1 MNNKKT
7 TMKRLFTTTLVAGLS
22 LAFVLPSCVSSKKYK
37 TSQSELATS
46 RATVDALRSDS
57 ARLATESS
65 NLQQQVSS
73 LESTNSSMKTSLDSL
88 NNYISQ
94 QKPNMDYQAYFTA
107 RQEAGVQMQQTLSTD
122 LAASG
127 LTIDDIEH
135 ANGTVSVS
143 LDEKKFFSGSSA
155 TLNSSGKKV
164 VKQIAGTVKSQAD
177 YKVGV
182 TPATVGMPESADAS
196 MDNSS
201 TSDNSSVNTDVAA
214 SNDASASSSSGTV
227 KKTAAKKSSKS
238 YAAKKRYSSEGGRT
252 VSNKAKPRKST
263 GASMTVRSQRAAN
276 VAKTLLAEG
285 VDEVSVTLKKDTKTR
300 SSGSQKDAIKVVI
313 SPDNSK
319 MDQPK
324 ETAKVN

>member
-1 MNNKKT
+1 
-7 TMKRLFTTTLVAGLS
+7 MKRLFTTTLVAGLS

-46 RATVDALRSDS
+46 RATVETLRSDS

-65 NLQQQVSS
+65 NLQQKVSS
-73 LESTNSSMKTSLDSL
+73 LETTNSSMKTSLDSL

-107 RQEAGVQMQQTLSTD
+107 RQEAGTQMQQTLATD
-122 LAASG
+122 LSGAG
-127 LTIDDIEH
+127 LTSADIEH
-135 ANGTVSVS
+135 TNGTVSVS
-143 LDEKKFFSGSSA
+143 LDEKKFFSGGST
-155 TLNSSGKKV
+155 TLNSNGKKV
-164 VKQIAGTVKSQAD
+164 VKQIASTVKSQAD

-182 TPATVGMPESADAS
+182 MPATVGMPESSDAS
-196 MDNSS
+196 MDN
-201 TSDNSSVNTDVAA
+201 NSSANN
-214 SNDASASSSSGTV
+214 SNVSADANANHDATASSSTGTA
-227 KKTAAKKSSKS
+227 KKSTAAKKSGKS
-238 YAAKKRYSSEGGRT
+238 YAAKKRYTSEGGRT

-263 GASMTVRSQRAAN
+263 GASMAVRSQRAAN
-276 VAKTLLAEG
+276 VAKTLLTEG
-285 VDEVSVTLKKDTKTR
+285 VEEVSVTLKKDTKTK

-324 ETAKVN
+324 ETAKN

>member
-1 MNNKKT
+1 
-7 TMKRLFTTTLVAGLS
+7 MKRLFTTTLVAGLS

-46 RATVDALRSDS
+46 RATVESLRGDS
-57 ARLATESS
+57 TRLATESS
-65 NLQQQVSS
+65 NLQEKVSS
-73 LESTNSSMKTSLDSL
+73 LETANSSMKTSLDSL

-107 RQEAGVQMQQTLSTD
+107 RQEAGTQMQQTLSTD

-127 LTIDDIEH
+127 LTAEDIEH
-135 ANGTVSVS
+135 SNGTVSVS
-143 LDEKKFFSGSSA
+143 LDEKKFFSGGSA

-182 TPATVGMPESADAS
+182 TPATVGMPESSDAS
-196 MDNSS
+196 VDNSS
-201 TSDNSSVNTDVAA
+201 GSDNSSVNADA
-214 SNDASASSSSGTV
+214 SANNDASASPSSGSV
-227 KKTAAKKSSKS
+227 KKSSAAKKSGRS

-285 VDEVSVTLKKDTKTR
+285 VDEVSVTLKKDTKTK
-300 SSGSQKDAIKVVI
+300 STGGQKDAIKVVI
-313 SPDNSK
+313 SPDDSK
-319 MDQPK
+319 MEQPK